1 MYWQKEISISWRE
14 WTDDLAGVESYEYEV
29 FNLQFNG
36 ISLTERNKTLGPISV
51 VCKFNVL

>member
-1 MYWQKEISISWRE
+1 MYLQKEISISWRE

-36 ISLTERNKTLGPISV
+36 GSLTERNKTLGPISV